1 MNKQI
6 NKGESRWN
14 KIGKRHHFWSWMIV
28 TQGFMILFS
37 LLFLMV
43 EMSIMKS
50 LNKNLKINY
59 SIYLEDGEGRCHR
72 REMFELSPEGW
83 LEIF

>member
-1 MNKQI
+1 
-6 NKGESRWN
+6 
-14 KIGKRHHFWSWMIV
+14 
-28 TQGFMILFS
+28 MILFS

-72 REMFELSPEGW
+72 REMFELSPEG
-83 LEIF
+83 